1 MREALRKMV
10 TGEKIII
17 YAILSVL
24 SVGTVL
30 LAKAMYDGY
39 QQEIGYNERIE
50 EEKRAGIK
58 LDEKSNIISG
68 KIDDIATAVK
78 EKIEIRVSG
87 QSAANIEAVRE
98 AAYIQGK
105 LEGKSEGY
113 KKGFD
118 DAETIP
124 NTCINDPAFLSDRMR
139 DDARSRYKAIFGS
152 PSLAGQAP
160 SSSGLSGST
169 SGAIGYVQP

>member
-1 MREALRKMV
+1 ML
-10 TGEKIII
+10 TGEKIIT
-17 YAILSVL
+17 YALLSLL

-30 LAKAMYDGY
+30 LAKAKYDDH

-68 KIDDIATAVK
+68 EIDYIAEAVK

-87 QSAANIEAVRE
+87 QSADNIEAVKN

-105 LEGKSEGY
+105 LEGQSEGY

-139 DDARSRYKAIFGS
+139 DDARSRYEAIFGS

-160 SSSGLSGST
+160 SSSSLSSRT